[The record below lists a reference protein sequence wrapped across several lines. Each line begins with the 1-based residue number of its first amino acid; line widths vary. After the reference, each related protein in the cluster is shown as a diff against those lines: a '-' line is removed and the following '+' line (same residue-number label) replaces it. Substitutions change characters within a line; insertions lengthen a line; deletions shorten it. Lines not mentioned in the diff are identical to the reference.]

1 MIDYS
6 IIIPSKNLPNLLE
19 RALASIPRRDDF
31 QVIVVDDASD
41 PAFVDFDHYPGLD
54 DPRVN
59 LIFTSDS
66 PLGQSENSERPVPT
80 AKVEFV
86 TPRTGR
92 GAGYARNVGL
102 ERAAG
107 RWTLFLDCDD
117 FFTPDCLDLLDAHL
131 DDPADIVYFNITSAY
146 SDDLSYS
153 PRHLSRSE
161 YFTRY
166 DGPKREFCCRY
177 LYTEPWG
184 KMFRTSF
191 LRPSPD
197 NGATSSDSSPAP
209 AVNPAPSRFRFDE
222 TPLAND
228 FKFSILTGLA
238 AIRITTDARPL
249 CCITE
254 RHGSL
259 SHDFCKTPEQL
270 STRLAVYSD
279 VQSLL
284 DAAGVKSYPFYKLVN
299 FTLRHR
305 RPLVPILRA
314 FCQSSCNP
322 SASSPSSPTPT
333 DGHIPDHYP
342 GIGFTRLRARTF
354 LLRILFARYHRNHW
368 AVF

>member
-6 IIIPSKNLPNLLE
+6 IIIPSKNLPDLLE

-41 PAFVDFDHYPGLD
+41 PAIVDFDRYPGLD
-54 DPRVN
+54 DPRVEVV
-59 LIFTSDS
+59 FTT
-66 PLGQSENSERPVPT
+66 E
-80 AKVEFV
+80 
-86 TPRTGR
+86 GR

-131 DDPADIVYFNITSAY
+131 DDPADIVCFNITSAY

-191 LRPSPD
+191 LFD
-197 NGATSSDSSPAP
+197 A
-209 AVNPAPSRFRFDE
+209 RFRFDE
-222 TPLAND
+222 TPVAND
-228 FKFSILTGLA
+228 FKFSILTGIA
-238 AIRITTDARPL
+238 AGKVSTDARAL
-249 CCITE
+249 CCIAE

-333 DGHIPDHYP
+333 DGHTPDHYP

>member
-41 PAFVDFDHYPGLD
+41 PAIVDFDRYPGLD
-54 DPRVN
+54 DPRVEVV
-59 LIFTSDS
+59 FTT
-66 PLGQSENSERPVPT
+66 E
-80 AKVEFV
+80 
-86 TPRTGR
+86 GR

-131 DDPADIVYFNITSAY
+131 DDPADIVCFNITSAY

-197 NGATSSDSSPAP
+197 TGATASKPSPAP
-209 AVNPAPSRFRFDE
+209 AVNPALSRFRFDE
-222 TPLAND
+222 TPVAND

-314 FCQSSCNP
+314 FCNSSTASGGYTCIRP
-322 SASSPSSPTPT
+322 TASSTSSPTQP
-333 DGHIPDHYP
+333 DSHVPDHFP
-342 GIGFTRLRARTF
+342 GISYTRLRVKTF
-354 LLRILFARYHRNHW
+354 LLRILFARYHRRHW
-368 AVF
+368 AIF

>member
-6 IIIPSKNLPNLLE
+6 IIIPSKNLPDLLE

-41 PAFVDFDHYPGLD
+41 PAIVDFDRYPGLD
-54 DPRVN
+54 DPRVEVV
-59 LIFTSDS
+59 FTT
-66 PLGQSENSERPVPT
+66 E
-80 AKVEFV
+80 
-86 TPRTGR
+86 GR

-131 DDPADIVYFNITSAY
+131 DDPADIVCFNITSAY

-191 LRPSPD
+191 LFD
-197 NGATSSDSSPAP
+197 A
-209 AVNPAPSRFRFDE
+209 RFRFDE
-222 TPLAND
+222 TPVAND
-228 FKFSILTGLA
+228 FKFSILTGIA
-238 AIRITTDARPL
+238 AGKVSTDARAL

-333 DGHIPDHYP
+333 DGHTPDHYP